1 MFAYDESFNFF
12 GLFNLSTNV
21 DAVTEV
27 LHKFQLSDKIANRVD
42 QLSGGERQR
51 VSLAR
56 ALISDASFWTI
67 DEPLSGLDPKLAD
80 TVIQTLCDHAKQK
93 KITFVCT
100 LHQVEFALRYFP
112 RIVGIKKGIW
122 LLTFL

>member
-12 GLFNLSTNV
+12 GLFNLSKNV

-51 VSLAR
+51 VSLAGPN
-56 ALISDASFWTI
+56 SDASFWTI

-93 KITFVCT
+93 KITFV
-100 LHQVEFALRYFP
+100 ALCIRSN
-112 RIVGIKKGIW
+112 
-122 LLTFL
+122 LL